1 MGDIGVTL
9 SKTGSAGSRK
19 SPIMSRFLNTS
30 GQQVGSRTTGQSRSW
45 RKSGLGTTQR
55 QQPQL
60 QQQFYDD
67 DETTSSSSISTSDEE
82 EMYGGYSGGKAWGKQ
97 GGRMT
102 SRGGAYGGSG
112 FSGGRQSSARMPR
125 SATYLSSSQRV
136 PTGRSAGRLQ
146 GLLDT
151 EDEEYEGYTGG
162 RSGQFPTR
170 RSGSKQR
177 WSRSRGLQQQQ
188 GFGLEEQQ
196 VFGQQPQYF
205 TSGRKSGKSSRK
217 QRSGR
222 RMGAFE
228 AGGDSSEE
236 ETLEILRDLQLDRER
251 DLFQIA
257 VAQDLLRDRRVNRN
271 VHEVCD
277 ALSEGRKVP
286 QGELHALLCEDALLD
301 AAVDDVILEILE
313 DKQSNRKADEIIRNL
328 GKGRRHCFRSQDPDE
343 EAEDELHDRHIAKV
357 ARKLMTPNA
366 GKKLCKMF
374 GHSTGQHPFEP
385 AQQQQQQ
392 QQPLLQQQT
401 QPTSALQQSSGFTSG
416 KRLSSAKTRPISATV

>member
-1 MGDIGVTL
+1 
-9 SKTGSAGSRK
+9 
-19 SPIMSRFLNTS
+19 
-30 GQQVGSRTTGQSRSW
+30 SRSW
-45 RKSGLGTTQR
+45 RKSGFGTAQ

-67 DETTSSSSISTSDEE
+67 DETTSTSISTTDEE
-82 EMYGGYSGGKAWGKQ
+82 EMYGGYSGGKAWGRQ

-112 FSGGRQSSARMPR
+112 FSGGKQSSARMPR

-162 RSGQFPTR
+162 RSGQFPTTR

-177 WSRSRGLQQQQ
+177 WSRSR
-188 GFGLEEQQ
+188 GLEEQQ

-205 TSGRKSGKSSRK
+205 TSGRKSGKVSRK
-217 QRSGR
+217 QRGGR
-222 RMGAFE
+222 RMSGFE

-251 DLFQIA
+251 DQFHIA
-257 VAQDLLRDRRVNRN
+257 VVQDLLRDRRVNRN
-271 VHEVCD
+271 VHDVCD

-286 QGELHALLCEDALLD
+286 QGELHALLCEDVLLD
-301 AAVDDVILEILE
+301 AAVDDVILEIIE
-313 DKQSNRKADEIIRNL
+313 EKQNNCKADEIIRNL
-328 GKGRRHCFRSQDPDE
+328 GKGRRHYFRSQDPEE
-343 EAEDELHDRHIAKV
+343 EAEDEQHDRQIAKV

-374 GHSTGQHPFEP
+374 GQSTGQHPFQQAQQ
-385 AQQQQQQ
+385 AQQQV
-392 QQPLLQQQT
+392 QPQKLQ
-401 QPTSALQQSSGFTSG
+401 SSSKFQQSS
-416 KRLSSAKTRPISATV
+416 